1 MVKRKASKFEGLLMM
16 HLGGERQNTNF
27 EKRKQGLM
35 QGAIKQAAWQ
45 LYCQEILAVT
55 KNLNLV
61 LVGKNKLE
69 LS

>member
-1 MVKRKASKFEGLLMM
+1 MM